1 MTLSSLNYEA
11 PMATKST
18 GLGSRFVTPQ
28 RAKVERSGQ
37 FQKMDLFGSQNMNKP
52 KQPLEQAPILANP
65 ISQNNNIFG
74 SPDQLN
80 SFDSAF
86 QANLAGPD
94 NNPAARMNILS
105 RAAQQGRPV
114 DSKYFLP
121 GAGRMLPG
129 SYNPAQ
135 SSSIPRAGQA
145 LSEPYKPSNTSN
157 SSYNFPSFENMLK
170 SIQAEQGM
178 YKQVSDPNFKSLS
191 EDEMAAQANERFN
204 KTWANKTWKDYYTP
218 LDPADVQRQRQ
229 GILDRIKKG
238 KASQT
243 QLNMFDAYKTNKNQ
257 EASAIDLFN
266 RNKEAASKNYLSEIR
281 QTNASKQYFDSEEG
295 KKRAEAG
302 KKLLEFYGNPNDLVI
317 GDKYTRS
324 EAELKFR
331 ETGGGS
337 TPAEKKVSK
346 LLGPLTPYEKA
357 YRDELA
363 KGSTADKARDK
374 VMQDF
379 NKSVGLTGN
388 FVPYGYN
395 KFNQAAQAKSMSEK
409 KYFQNLTPEELK
421 KETIRQAFY
430 FDPMQKFK

>member
-1 MTLSSLNYEA
+1 MALMTLSSLNYGA
-11 PMATKST
+11 PMAAKST
-18 GLGSRFVTPQ
+18 GLGSGFVTPQ

-37 FQKMDLFGSQNMNKP
+37 FQKMDIFASQNINKP
-52 KQPLEQAPILANP
+52 KQLLEQAPIPANP

-74 SPDQLN
+74 SPDLLN
-80 SFDSAF
+80 NFDSVF
-86 QANLAGPD
+86 QQNLAD
-94 NNPAARMNILS
+94 TAKNPVARMNMLD

-135 SSSIPRAGQA
+135 SSSIPQAGQA
-145 LSEPYKPSNTSN
+145 LSEPYKPSSTSN
-157 SSYNFPSFENMLK
+157 SSYNFQNFENMLK
-170 SIQAEQGM
+170 SIQAEQDM

-191 EDEMAAQANERFN
+191 ENEMAAQADEKFN

-218 LDPADVQRQRQ
+218 VDPVRDQRIRQ

-238 KASQT
+238 KATQT
-243 QLNMFDAYKTNKNQ
+243 ALSMHNANYTNANQ

-266 RNKEAASKNYLSEIR
+266 RSKKAARKNYLSEIR

-302 KKLLEFYGNPNDLVI
+302 KKMLEFYGEPKNLAI
-317 GDKYTRS
+317 GDSYSTP
-324 EAELKFR
+324 EAVLKSR
-331 ETGGGS
+331 ETGGS
-337 TPAEKKVSK
+337 TPYEKEYYKK
-346 LLGPLTPYEKA
+346 LGPLTPYEKA

-363 KGSTADKARDK
+363 KGSKADQARDK

-388 FVPYGYN
+388 FVPYNFN
-395 KFNQAAQAKSMSEK
+395 KFNQDTLQ
-409 KYFQNLTPEELK
+409 KYK
-421 KETIRQAFY
+421 
-430 FDPMQKFK
+430 

>member
-1 MTLSSLNYEA
+1 MTPMTLLSPYYGA
-11 PMATKST
+11 PAFGKST
-18 GLGSRFVTPQ
+18 GLGRGFSTFRP
-28 RAKVERSGQ
+28 AKVERPAQ
-37 FQKMDLFGSQNMNKP
+37 FQNMDLFASQNMNKP
-52 KQPLEQAPILANP
+52 KQLLEQAPIPSNP

-74 SPDQLN
+74 SPDLLN
-80 SFDSAF
+80 NFDSVF
-86 QANLAGPD
+86 QKNLADTAKDPV
-94 NNPAARMNILS
+94 ARMNMLD

-135 SSSIPRAGQA
+135 SSSIPQAGQA
-145 LSEPYKPSNTSN
+145 LSEPYKPSSTSN
-157 SSYNFPSFENMLK
+157 SSYNFRNFEDMLK
-170 SIQAEQGM
+170 SIQAEQDM

-191 EDEMAAQANERFN
+191 ENEMAAQADEKFN

-218 LDPADVQRQRQ
+218 VDPVRDQRIRQ

-238 KASQT
+238 KATQT
-243 QLNMFDAYKTNKNQ
+243 ALSMHNANYTKANQ

-266 RNKEAASKNYLSEIR
+266 RSKAAARKNYLSEIR

-302 KKLLEFYGNPNDLVI
+302 KKMLEFYGNPDASVR
-317 GDKYTRS
+317 GDKYSTP
-324 EAELKFR
+324 EAVLKSR
-331 ETGGGS
+331 ETGGS
-337 TPAEKKVSK
+337 TPYEKEYYKK
-346 LLGPLTPYEKA
+346 LGPLTPYEKA

-363 KGSTADKARDK
+363 KGSKADQARDK

-388 FVPYGYN
+388 FVPYNFN
-395 KFNQAAQAKSMSEK
+395 KFNQDTLQ
-409 KYFQNLTPEELK
+409 KYK
-421 KETIRQAFY
+421 
-430 FDPMQKFK
+430 